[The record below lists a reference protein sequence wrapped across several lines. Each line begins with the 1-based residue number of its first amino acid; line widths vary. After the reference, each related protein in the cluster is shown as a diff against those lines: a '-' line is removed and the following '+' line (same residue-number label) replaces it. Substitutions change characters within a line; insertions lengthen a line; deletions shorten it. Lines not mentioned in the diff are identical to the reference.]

1 MQKRPNKKAI
11 GLFVVLGFMAF
22 LGIIGVFVADKI
34 IPNNKGLMVMYFEE
48 SVKGLSVGSPVVFE
62 GVELGKVAKIDLLAE
77 PGSMDFKIAVY
88 ARLPKASEFSN
99 FPSMN
104 YIGRRKIMDE
114 LIQKGLRAQ
123 LVTQSYLTGQLMI
136 ELKMVP
142 DSPIALKHEDDDNDI
157 LEIPTVLSALK
168 ELSRGIQ
175 DMPFRE
181 MVEKLNNILNSLE
194 TGLPLIL
201 PQFAELGQKLN
212 AAADRNGP
220 QTIIALDKF
229 NQTLGDVGSAAK
241 ALRNFADYIERHP
254 EALLKGKGIR

>member
-22 LGIIGVFVADKI
+22 FSIVGVFVVDKI
-34 IPNNKGLMVMYFEE
+34 IPDNRGLMVMYFEE

-62 GVELGKVAKIDLLAE
+62 GVELGKVTKIDLLAE
-77 PGSMDFKIAVY
+77 TGTMDFKIAVY

-99 FPSMN
+99 FQSMSF
-104 YIGRRKIMDE
+104 IGRRKVMDE
-114 LIQKGLRAQ
+114 LVQKGLRAQ

-142 DSPIALKHEDDDNDI
+142 DAPAVFKHDDDDKDI

-175 DMPFRE
+175 DMPIRQ
-181 MVEKLNNILNSLE
+181 MVDKLNNILNSLE
-194 TGLPLIL
+194 TGLPVIL
-201 PQFAELGQKLN
+201 PQFALLGEKLN

-220 QTIIALDKF
+220 QTTIALDKF

-254 EALLKGKGIR
+254 EALLKGKGMR